1 VISGEPIE
9 GDYAAGTGSLAPGAF
24 PQARSGP
31 TALRMVLGTTLRRY
45 REAARLGEAE
55 AGNAIRGSH
64 SKISRIELG
73 RVAAKQRDVGDLLTL
88 YGVTD
93 QQVRG
98 RLLELARQAGA
109 PGWWQQFADV
119 MPDWFERYLGLERA
133 ASEIRGY
140 EVQFVHGLL
149 QTQGYARAVSKIGNQ
164 HVSAEEIERK
174 VALRMERQRL
184 LTDPAPP
191 RIWAVLDEAAL
202 RRSPNGPETMRG
214 QLRHLLEVTGLPHV
228 RLQIVPFRNGAHP
241 ASGGPCSILRFDGWD
256 IPDVVFLEQRS
267 SALYLDDPDQV
278 RDYRIMMDNLV
289 TQAVTPE
296 ASREMLAAILR
307 ET

>member
-1 VISGEPIE
+1 MITGEPIE
-9 GDYAAGTGSLAPGAF
+9 GDYAAGLGAPAPVGSGALT
-24 PQARSGP
+24 GP
-31 TALRMVLGTTLRRY
+31 TVLRMVLGGTLRRY
-45 REAARLGEAE
+45 REAAEINANDAGE
-55 AGNAIRGSH
+55 AIRGSH
-64 SKISRIELG
+64 SKISRIEHG
-73 RVAAKQRDVGDLLTL
+73 RVAAKQRDVSDLLTL

-93 QQVRG
+93 PQVRE
-98 RLLELARQAGA
+98 RLLALARQASA

-133 ASEIRGY
+133 ATEIRGY

-149 QTQGYARAVSKIGNQ
+149 QTQAYARAVIKIGNP
-164 HVSAEEIERK
+164 HASIEEIERR
-174 VALRMERQRL
+174 VVLRMERQRL

-191 RIWAVLDEAAL
+191 RMWAVLDEAAL

-214 QLRHLLEVTGLPHV
+214 QLQYLLEVTEMPHV
-228 RLQIVPFRNGAHP
+228 RLQIVPFSGGAHP

-256 IPDVVFLEQRS
+256 VPDVVFLEQRN
-267 SALYLDDPDQV
+267 SALYLDDPAQV
-278 RDYRIMMDNLV
+278 QDYRIMMDQLV
-289 TQAVTPE
+289 TQAATPE